1 MKKTLILFFIVFTP
15 LFFFSQKKNPDTIY
29 IQFDYTKD
37 RHHEKKNEINFFEI
51 CIDNKR
57 YVHFQ
62 YGTSKTKTIKSFDNK
77 VMNRTNLSAFIKNDS
92 GEKNVKYIIVKKL
105 KNNYNLYDADHIF
118 RTIRD

>member
-1 MKKTLILFFIVFTP
+1 MSYFLLQY
-15 LFFFSQKKNPDTIY
+15 FFSLKKNTDTIY

-51 CIDNKR
+51 CIDNKK

-62 YGTSKTKTIKSFDNK
+62 YGTSKIKAIKNFNKK

-92 GEKNVKYIIVKKL
+92 RDKDVKYIIIKKL